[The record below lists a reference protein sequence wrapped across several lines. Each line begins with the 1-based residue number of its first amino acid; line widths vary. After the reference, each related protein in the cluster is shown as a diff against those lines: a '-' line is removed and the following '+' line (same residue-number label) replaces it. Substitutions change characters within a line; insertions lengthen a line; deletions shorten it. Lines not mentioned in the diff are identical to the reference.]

1 MVVGWGGDLKQ
12 QVPLCVHTR
21 SLHSHL
27 VSLDAENLSQPHTK
41 NISFSF
47 PLQKPSETG
56 AALLAFSFGQCGQG
70 RGWRNDR
77 GPGQGKQVRVLGLG
91 PHWGHTLGSSPESP
105 APTDTPCLP
114 GAVPDGE
121 ALASD
126 LRPGAQAP

>member
-47 PLQKPSETG
+47 PLQKTSETG

-77 GPGQGKQVRVLGLG
+77 GPGQGE
-91 PHWGHTLGSSPESP
+91 TGSSPW
-105 APTDTPCLP
+105 P
-114 GAVPDGE
+114 GPSLGPYPGE
-121 ALASD
+121 QP
-126 LRPGAQAP
+126 REPGTH